1 MAQSQNKIIKL
12 LSAAFKGKKLSF
24 GGFRDLVEGAV
35 LRGEGNIIILS
46 GIHGDEPAGN
56 IAAELFRGTKGVKVI
71 SGINRTGKRRIDG
84 KDPNRHF
91 GTPDEGELQENILNA
106 IFEDQPR
113 LVISLHEDNEST
125 GMYAYSSKTMAP
137 VIAKV
142 IKSLD
147 VPIISTIHGDA
158 AKDGVI
164 SGGKQPFRGTLE
176 RTLRSYSIPYCTLET
191 PTCWDLKVRSTCLS
205 KAVSGIIEHVR
216 M

>member
-1 MAQSQNKIIKL
+1 MSESKNKLIKMLSEAFRGNKI
-12 LSAAFKGKKLSF
+12 SF
-24 GGFRDLVEGAV
+24 GGFRDLVEGAL
-35 LRGEGNIIILS
+35 LRGEGNIVILS

-56 IAAELFRGTKGVKVI
+56 IAAELFRGTEGVKVI
-71 SGINRTGKRRIDG
+71 SRINKTGKRRIDG

-106 IFEDQPR
+106 IFEDHPR

-147 VPIISTIHGDA
+147 VPIVSSIHGDTA
-158 AKDGVI
+158 EDGVI
-164 SGGKQPFRGTLE
+164 SKGRQPFRGTLE
-176 RTLRSYSIPYCTLET
+176 KTLRSYSIPYCTLET
-191 PTCWDLKVRSTCLS
+191 PTSWDLKVRATCLS